1 MPTAADT
8 AQHRVVV
15 TEHGFGDDLAVERAA
30 LEPIG
35 CAVIGAHCRIEGE
48 VAALVRDADFVLTQ
62 FAPVS
67 AVAIRA
73 MERAGLITRYGI
85 EVDNVDLDA
94 ARPRDIPVYNL
105 LDYCIDEVADYTLGL
120 ILSLTRQIAPLSAS
134 VRAGGWRAGC
144 RPSAA
149 PSRSS
154 SETPLQPE
162 PASSGPARGRRAR

>member
-105 LDYCIDEVADYTLGL
+105 LEYCFDEVADYTLGL